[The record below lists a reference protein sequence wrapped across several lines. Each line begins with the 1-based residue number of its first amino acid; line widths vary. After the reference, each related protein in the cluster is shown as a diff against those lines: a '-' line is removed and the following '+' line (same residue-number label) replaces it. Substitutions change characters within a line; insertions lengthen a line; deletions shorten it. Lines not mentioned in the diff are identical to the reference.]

1 MTDNIDKETANDK
14 AAISNKDHTSDSTH
28 KDNVDKG
35 TVGKGNAAKDSAHK
49 SKADGNKIYQENA
62 FPTMPTISSD
72 SPWLSA
78 YERYGIAATID
89 MPDDNT
95 SLLEVFERNFSR
107 YGQKPAYICMGA
119 EISFKQLDLY
129 SRQIASY
136 LQSLGLVKGDKVG
149 VMMPNLLQY
158 PVVALGIIRAGMV
171 LVNVNPLYTSRE
183 LSHQL
188 HDSGTK
194 ALFIVENFAKTYQ
207 EAEDKGQVEH
217 VIVCKIGDM
226 LGTIKG
232 PIVNLVARHVKKMI
246 PAYSLPNSVSFK
258 HALNAVSASHYKR
271 PDLSLSDVAL
281 LQYTGGTTGVAK
293 GAMLSHGNLVA
304 NMLQIS
310 ALMNS
315 AFEDDVDASDV
326 ILTALPLY
334 HVFSFMVSGMYGM
347 YQGYAGLLIPN
358 PRDLDGLI
366 KEMGKY
372 KPAFIPAVNTLFNG
386 LINKESFADLDFS
399 NLKASIGGGMSVL
412 PSVAKKWHKITGLP
426 IVEGYGLSETSP
438 VVAFNP
444 MTIAEF
450 TNKIGIPAS
459 STDMI
464 LIDDEGNQ
472 VALGDRGEICVK
484 GPQVMIGYQNRP
496 EETAETFT
504 DDGYLKTGDIGI
516 MDEKGFVKI
525 VDRKKDMIL
534 VSGFNVYPNEIEE
547 AMSEH
552 PAVAECGA
560 IGVPNEDRGEEP
572 KLFVVKKGEVT
583 EQELLDF
590 GKKQLTGYK
599 RPRHIQFVDE
609 LPKSNV
615 GKILRKELRKMEGL
629 E

>member
-1 MTDNIDKETANDK
+1 MTDNINKETTDNNAG
-14 AAISNKDHTSDSTH
+14 TSD
-28 KDNVDKG
+28 
-35 TVGKGNAAKDSAHK
+35 KGNASEY
-49 SKADGNKIYQENA
+49 IYQDNA
-62 FPTMPTISSD
+62 FPTMPTIASD

-78 YERYGIAATID
+78 YERYSIDATIE
-89 MPDDNT
+89 MPEDST
-95 SLLEVFERNFSR
+95 SLLDVFERNFNR
-107 YGQKPAYICMGA
+107 YGQKTAYICMGA
-119 EISFKQLDLY
+119 SISFKQLDLY

-158 PVVALGIIRAGMV
+158 PIIALGVIRAGMI

-188 HDSGTK
+188 RDSGAK

-207 EAEDKGQVEH
+207 DAEDKGQIEH
-217 VIVCKIGDM
+217 VVVCKIGDM
-226 LGTIKG
+226 LGTVKG
-232 PIVNLVARHVKKMI
+232 VVVNIVARHIKKMI
-246 PAYSLPNSVSFK
+246 PPYRIPNSVSFK
-258 HALNAVSASHYKR
+258 EALGAVSASHYER
-271 PDLSLSDVAL
+271 PELNLSDVAL

-304 NMLQIS
+304 NMLQVS

-315 AFEDDVDASDV
+315 AFEDDIDSRDI

-334 HVFSFMVSGMYGM
+334 HVFSFMVCGICSM
-347 YQGYAGLLIPN
+347 YQGYTGLLIPN

-372 KPAFIPAVNTLFNG
+372 KPSFIPAVNTLFNG
-386 LINKESFADLDFS
+386 LVHKDSFADLDFS

-412 PSVAKKWHKITGLP
+412 PSVAKEWHKITGLP

-450 TNKIGIPAS
+450 TGKIGIPAP
-459 STDMI
+459 STDVV
-464 LIDDEGNQ
+464 LIDEEENV

-496 EETAETFT
+496 KETTESFT
-504 DDGYLKTGDIGI
+504 ASGYLKTGDIGI
-516 MDEKGFVKI
+516 MDEKGFIKI

-552 PAVAECGA
+552 PAVVECGA
-560 IGVPNEDRGEEP
+560 IGVPNDERGEEP
-572 KLFVVKKGEVT
+572 KLFVVKKGDVT
-583 EQELLDF
+583 EKELLEY

>member
-1 MTDNIDKETANDK
+1 MTDNINKETTDNNAG
-14 AAISNKDHTSDSTH
+14 TSD
-28 KDNVDKG
+28 
-35 TVGKGNAAKDSAHK
+35 KGNASEY
-49 SKADGNKIYQENA
+49 IYQDNA
-62 FPTMPTISSD
+62 FPTMPTIASD

-78 YERYGIAATID
+78 YERYSIDATIE
-89 MPDDNT
+89 MPEDST
-95 SLLEVFERNFSR
+95 SLLDVFERNFNR
-107 YGQKPAYICMGA
+107 YGQKTAYICMGA
-119 EISFKQLDLY
+119 SISFKQLDLY

-158 PVVALGIIRAGMV
+158 PIIALGVIRAGMI

-188 HDSGTK
+188 HDSGAK

-207 EAEDKGQVEH
+207 DAEDKGQIEH
-217 VIVCKIGDM
+217 VVVCKIGDM
-226 LGTIKG
+226 LGTVKG
-232 PIVNLVARHVKKMI
+232 VVVNLVARHIKKMI
-246 PAYSLPNSVSFK
+246 PPYRIPNSVSFK
-258 HALNAVSASHYKR
+258 EALGAVSASHYER
-271 PDLSLSDVAL
+271 PELNLSDVAL

-304 NMLQIS
+304 NMLQVS

-315 AFEDDVDASDV
+315 AFEDDIDSRDV

-334 HVFSFMVSGMYGM
+334 HVFSFMVCGICSM
-347 YQGYAGLLIPN
+347 YQGYTGLLIPN

-372 KPAFIPAVNTLFNG
+372 KPSFIPAVNTLFNG
-386 LINKESFADLDFS
+386 LVHKDSFADLDFS

-412 PSVAKKWHKITGLP
+412 PSVAKEWHKITGLP

-450 TNKIGIPAS
+450 TGKIGIPAP
-459 STDMI
+459 STDVV
-464 LIDDEGNQ
+464 LIDEEENV

-496 EETAETFT
+496 KETTESFT
-504 DDGYLKTGDIGI
+504 ASGYLKTGDIGI
-516 MDEKGFVKI
+516 MDEKGFIKI

-552 PAVAECGA
+552 PAVVECGA
-560 IGVPNEDRGEEP
+560 IGVPNDERGEEP
-572 KLFVVKKGEVT
+572 KVFVVKKGDVT
-583 EQELLDF
+583 EKELLEY

>member
-1 MTDNIDKETANDK
+1 MTDNINKETTDNNAG
-14 AAISNKDHTSDSTH
+14 TSD
-28 KDNVDKG
+28 
-35 TVGKGNAAKDSAHK
+35 KGNASEY
-49 SKADGNKIYQENA
+49 IYQDNA
-62 FPTMPTISSD
+62 FPTMPTIASD

-78 YERYGIAATID
+78 YERYSIDATIE
-89 MPDDNT
+89 MPEDST
-95 SLLEVFERNFSR
+95 SLLDVFERNFNR
-107 YGQKPAYICMGA
+107 YGQKTAYICMGA
-119 EISFKQLDLY
+119 SISFKQLDLY

-158 PVVALGIIRAGMV
+158 PIIALGVIRAGMI

-188 HDSGTK
+188 RDSGAK

-207 EAEDKGQVEH
+207 DAEDKGQIEH
-217 VIVCKIGDM
+217 VVVCKIGDM
-226 LGTIKG
+226 LGTVKG
-232 PIVNLVARHVKKMI
+232 VVVNLVARHIKKMI
-246 PAYSLPNSVSFK
+246 PPYRIPNSVSFK
-258 HALNAVSASHYKR
+258 EALGAVSASNYER
-271 PDLSLSDVAL
+271 PELNLSDVAL

-304 NMLQIS
+304 NMLQVS

-315 AFEDDVDASDV
+315 AFEDDIDSRDI

-334 HVFSFMVSGMYGM
+334 HVFSFMVCGICSM
-347 YQGYAGLLIPN
+347 YQGYTGLLIPN

-372 KPAFIPAVNTLFNG
+372 KPSFIPAVNTLFNG
-386 LINKESFADLDFS
+386 LVHKDSFADLDFS

-412 PSVAKKWHKITGLP
+412 PSVAKEWHKITGLP

-450 TNKIGIPAS
+450 TGKIGIPAP
-459 STDMI
+459 STDVV
-464 LIDDEGNQ
+464 LIDEEENV

-496 EETAETFT
+496 KETTESFT
-504 DDGYLKTGDIGI
+504 ASGYLKTGDIGI
-516 MDEKGFVKI
+516 MDEKGFIKI

-552 PAVAECGA
+552 PAVVECGA
-560 IGVPNEDRGEEP
+560 IGVPNDERGEEP
-572 KLFVVKKGEVT
+572 KLFVVKKGDVT
-583 EQELLDF
+583 EKELLEY

>member
-1 MTDNIDKETANDK
+1 MTDNINKETTDNNAG
-14 AAISNKDHTSDSTH
+14 TSD
-28 KDNVDKG
+28 
-35 TVGKGNAAKDSAHK
+35 KGNASEY
-49 SKADGNKIYQENA
+49 IYQDNA
-62 FPTMPTISSD
+62 FPTMPSIASD

-78 YERYGIAATID
+78 YERYSIDATIE
-89 MPDDNT
+89 MPEDST
-95 SLLEVFERNFSR
+95 SLLDVFERNFSR
-107 YGQKPAYICMGA
+107 YGQKTAYICMGA
-119 EISFKQLDLY
+119 SISFKQLDLY

-158 PVVALGIIRAGMV
+158 PIIALGVIRAGMI

-188 HDSGTK
+188 HDSGAK

-207 EAEDKGQVEH
+207 DAEDKGQIEH
-217 VIVCKIGDM
+217 VVVCKIGDM
-226 LGTIKG
+226 LGTVKG
-232 PIVNLVARHVKKMI
+232 VVVNLVARHIKKMI
-246 PAYSLPNSVSFK
+246 PPYRIPNSVSFK
-258 HALNAVSASHYKR
+258 EALGAVSASNYER
-271 PDLSLSDVAL
+271 PELNLSDVAL

-304 NMLQIS
+304 NMLQVS

-315 AFEDDVDASDV
+315 AFEDDIDSRDV

-334 HVFSFMVSGMYGM
+334 HVFSFMVCGICSM
-347 YQGYAGLLIPN
+347 YQGYTGLLIPN

-372 KPAFIPAVNTLFNG
+372 KPSFIPAVNTLFNG
-386 LINKESFADLDFS
+386 LVHKDSFADLDFS

-412 PSVAKKWHKITGLP
+412 PSVAKEWHKITGLP

-450 TNKIGIPAS
+450 TGKIGIPAP
-459 STDMI
+459 STDVV
-464 LIDDEGNQ
+464 LIDEEENV

-496 EETAETFT
+496 EETTESFT
-504 DDGYLKTGDIGI
+504 ASGYLKTGDIGI
-516 MDEKGFVKI
+516 MDEKGFIKI

-552 PAVAECGA
+552 PAVVECGA
-560 IGVPNEDRGEEP
+560 IGVPNDERGEEP
-572 KLFVVKKGEVT
+572 KLFVVKKGDVT
-583 EQELLDF
+583 EKELLEY

>member
-1 MTDNIDKETANDK
+1 MTDNINKET
-14 AAISNKDHTSDSTH
+14 T
-28 KDNVDKG
+28 
-35 TVGKGNAAKDSAHK
+35 
-49 SKADGNKIYQENA
+49 ADQNTTGRIYEGNA
-62 FPTMPTISSD
+62 FPTMPTIDSD
-72 SPWLSA
+72 SPWLSS
-78 YERYGIAATID
+78 YERYGIAPSID

-95 SLLEVFERNFSR
+95 SLIEVFERNFSR
-107 YGQKPAYICMGA
+107 YGKKLAYICMGA
-119 EISFKQLDLY
+119 SITYKQLDLY

-149 VMMPNLLQY
+149 VMMPNILQY

-188 HDSGTK
+188 HDSGAK
-194 ALFIVENFAKTYQ
+194 ALFIVENFAKTYE
-207 EAEDKGQVEH
+207 EAEDKGQVKH

-226 LGTIKG
+226 LGTLKG
-232 PIVNLVARHVKKMI
+232 PVVNLVARHIKKMI
-246 PAYSLPNSVSFK
+246 PAYRLPNSISFK
-258 HALNAVSASHYKR
+258 QALSAVSASKYQR
-271 PDLSLSDVAL
+271 PDLNLSDVAL

-310 ALMNS
+310 ALMDS
-315 AFEDDVDASDV
+315 AFEDDIDATDV
-326 ILTALPLY
+326 LLTALPLY
-334 HVFSFMVSGMYGM
+334 HVFSFMVCGMYSM
-347 YQGYAGLLIPN
+347 YQGCAGLLIPN

-372 KPAFIPAVNTLFNG
+372 KPAYIPAVNTLFNG
-386 LINKESFADLDFS
+386 LVHKEGFADLDFS

-412 PSVAKKWHKITGLP
+412 PSVAKEWHKITGLP

-450 TNKIGIPAS
+450 TGKIGIPAS
-459 STDMI
+459 STDVI
-464 LIDDEGNQ
+464 LIDEEDNE

-496 EETAETFT
+496 KETAEAFT
-504 DDGYLKTGDIGI
+504 ASGHLKTGDIGI
-516 MDEKGFVKI
+516 MDEKGFIKI

-552 PAVAECGA
+552 PAVVECGA
-560 IGVPNEDRGEEP
+560 IGIPNDQRGEEP
-572 KLFVVKKGEVT
+572 KLFVVKKGDVT

>member
-1 MTDNIDKETANDK
+1 MTDNINKKTTDNSAATDDK
-14 AAISNKDHTSDSTH
+14 ANTTNDA
-28 KDNVDKG
+28 
-35 TVGKGNAAKDSAHK
+35 
-49 SKADGNKIYQENA
+49 YQSNA
-62 FPTMPTISSD
+62 FPTMPTIDSD

-78 YERYGIAATID
+78 YERYSIDATIE
-89 MPDDNT
+89 MPEDNT
-95 SLLEVFERNFSR
+95 SLLDVFERNFSR
-107 YGQKPAYICMGA
+107 YGQKPAYICMGSS
-119 EISFKQLDLY
+119 ITFKQLDLY

-136 LQSLGLVKGDKVG
+136 LQSIGLVAGDKVG
-149 VMMPNLLQY
+149 VMMPNVLQY

-188 HDSGTK
+188 HDSGAK

-217 VIVCKIGDM
+217 VVVCTIGDM

-232 PIVNLVARHVKKMI
+232 AVVNLVARHVKKMI
-246 PAYSLPNSVSFK
+246 PAYSIPNSVSFK
-258 HALNAVSASHYKR
+258 HALNAESASKYQR
-271 PDLSLSDVAL
+271 PELNLSDMAL

-304 NMLQIS
+304 NMLQVS

-315 AFEDDVDASDV
+315 AFDDDIDGRDV

-334 HVFSFMVSGMYGM
+334 HVFSFMVCGMCSM
-347 YQGYAGLLIPN
+347 YQGYASLLIPN

-366 KEMGKY
+366 KEMAKY

-386 LINKESFADLDFS
+386 LVHKDNFADLDFS

-412 PSVAKKWHKITGLP
+412 PSVAKEWHKITGLP

-450 TNKIGIPAS
+450 TGKIGIPAP
-459 STDMI
+459 STDI
-464 LIDDEGNQ
+464 VLIDDDENI
-472 VALGDRGEICVK
+472 VAMGDRGEICVK

-496 EETAETFT
+496 KETAESFT
-504 DDGYLKTGDIGI
+504 ASGYLKTGDIGI
-516 MDEKGFVKI
+516 MDEKGFIKI

-552 PAVAECGA
+552 PAVVECGA
-560 IGVPNEDRGEEP
+560 IGVPNDDRGEEP
-572 KLFVVKKGEVT
+572 KLFVVKKGNVT
-583 EQELLDF
+583 EKELLEY

>member
-1 MTDNIDKETANDK
+1 MTDNINKETTDNNAG
-14 AAISNKDHTSDSTH
+14 TSD
-28 KDNVDKG
+28 
-35 TVGKGNAAKDSAHK
+35 KGNASEY
-49 SKADGNKIYQENA
+49 IYQDNA
-62 FPTMPTISSD
+62 FPTMPTIASD

-78 YERYGIAATID
+78 YERYSIDATIE
-89 MPDDNT
+89 MPEDST
-95 SLLEVFERNFSR
+95 SLLDVFERNFSR
-107 YGQKPAYICMGA
+107 YGQKTAYICMGA
-119 EISFKQLDLY
+119 SISFKQLDLY

-158 PVVALGIIRAGMV
+158 PIIALGVIRAGMI

-188 HDSGTK
+188 HDSGAK

-207 EAEDKGQVEH
+207 DAEDKGQIEH
-217 VIVCKIGDM
+217 VVVCKIGDM
-226 LGTIKG
+226 LGTVKG
-232 PIVNLVARHVKKMI
+232 VVVNLVARHIKKMI
-246 PAYSLPNSVSFK
+246 PPYRIPNSVSFK
-258 HALNAVSASHYKR
+258 EALGAVSASNYER
-271 PDLSLSDVAL
+271 PELNLSDVAL

-304 NMLQIS
+304 NMLQVS

-315 AFEDDVDASDV
+315 AFEDDIDSRDV

-334 HVFSFMVSGMYGM
+334 HVFSFMVCGICSM
-347 YQGYAGLLIPN
+347 YQGYTGLLIPN

-372 KPAFIPAVNTLFNG
+372 KPSFIPAVNTLFNG
-386 LINKESFADLDFS
+386 LVHKDSFADLDFS

-412 PSVAKKWHKITGLP
+412 PSVAKEWHKITGLP

-450 TNKIGIPAS
+450 TGKIGIPAP
-459 STDMI
+459 STDVV
-464 LIDDEGNQ
+464 LIDEEENV

-496 EETAETFT
+496 EETTESFT
-504 DDGYLKTGDIGI
+504 ASGYLKTGDIGI
-516 MDEKGFVKI
+516 MDEKGFIKI

-552 PAVAECGA
+552 PAVVECGA
-560 IGVPNEDRGEEP
+560 IGIPNDERGEEP
-572 KLFVVKKGEVT
+572 KLFVVKKGDVT
-583 EQELLDF
+583 EKELLEY

>member
-1 MTDNIDKETANDK
+1 MTDST
-14 AAISNKDHTSDSTH
+14 NKKTT
-28 KDNVDKG
+28 NN
-35 TVGKGNAAKDSAHK
+35 NAATNNNDS
-49 SKADGNKIYQENA
+49 A
-62 FPTMPTISSD
+62 FPTMPMIPSD
-72 SPWLSA
+72 SPWLGT

-119 EISFKQLDLY
+119 SITFKQLDLF

-149 VMMPNLLQY
+149 VMMPNVLQY
-158 PVVALGIIRAGMV
+158 PIVALGIIRAGMV
-171 LVNVNPLYTSRE
+171 LVNINPLYTSRE

-194 ALFIVENFAKTYQ
+194 ALFIIENFAKTYQ
-207 EAEDKGQVEH
+207 HAEDKGQVEH
-217 VIVCKIGDM
+217 VIVCTVGDM
-226 LGTIKG
+226 LGTVKG
-232 PIVNLVARHVKKMI
+232 AVVNLVARHIKKMI
-246 PAYSLPNSVSFK
+246 PAYSVPNSVSFK
-258 HALNAVSASHYKR
+258 HALNAVSASNYKR
-271 PDLSLSDVAL
+271 PDLNLSDVAL

-304 NMLQIS
+304 NMLQVGV
-310 ALMNS
+310 LMDS

-334 HVFSFMVSGMYGM
+334 HVFSFTVCGMCSM
-347 YQGYAGLLIPN
+347 YQGYTGLLIPN

-372 KPAFIPAVNTLFNG
+372 KPSFIPAVNTLFNG
-386 LINKESFADLDFS
+386 LVHKESFADLDFS

-412 PSVAKKWHKITGLP
+412 PSVAKEWHKITGLP

-450 TNKIGIPAS
+450 TGKIGIPAS
-459 STDMI
+459 STDVI
-464 LIDDEGNQ
+464 LIDDDEKE

-496 EETAETFT
+496 DETAETFT
-504 DDGYLKTGDIGI
+504 ANGFLKTGDIGI
-516 MDEKGFVKI
+516 MDEKGFIKI

-552 PAVAECGA
+552 PAVVECGA
-560 IGVPNEDRGEEP
+560 IGIPNENSGEEP
-572 KLFVVKKGEVT
+572 KLFVVKKGDVT

-599 RPRHIQFVDE
+599 RPRSIQFVDE

-615 GKILRKELRKMEGL
+615 GKILRKELRKIEGL

>member
-1 MTDNIDKETANDK
+1 MTDNINKETTGNNAETN
-14 AAISNKDHTSDSTH
+14 
-28 KDNVDKG
+28 G
-35 TVGKGNAAKDSAHK
+35 TGSA
-49 SKADGNKIYQENA
+49 SEYIYQDNA
-62 FPTMPTISSD
+62 FPTMPTIASD

-78 YERYGIAATID
+78 YERYSIDATID
-89 MPDDNT
+89 MPEDNT
-95 SLLEVFERNFSR
+95 SLLDVFERNFNR
-107 YGQKPAYICMGA
+107 YGQKTAYICMGA
-119 EISFKQLDLY
+119 SISFKQLDLY

-149 VMMPNLLQY
+149 VMMPNILQY
-158 PVVALGIIRAGMV
+158 PVVALGVIRAGMI

-207 EAEDKGQVEH
+207 DAEDKGQVEH
-217 VIVCKIGDM
+217 VVVCKVGDM
-226 LGTIKG
+226 LGTVKG
-232 PIVNLVARHVKKMI
+232 TVVNLVARHIKKMI
-246 PAYSLPNSVSFK
+246 PPYSIPDSVSFK
-258 HALNAVSASHYKR
+258 HALGAVSASKYER
-271 PDLSLSDVAL
+271 PELNLDDVAL

-304 NMLQIS
+304 NMLQVS

-315 AFEDDVDASDV
+315 AFDDDVDGRDV

-334 HVFSFMVSGMYGM
+334 HVFSFMVCGICSM
-347 YQGYAGLLIPN
+347 YQGYTGLLIPN

-372 KPAFIPAVNTLFNG
+372 KPSFIPAVNTLFNG
-386 LINKESFADLDFS
+386 LVHKESFADLDFS

-412 PSVAKKWHKITGLP
+412 PSVAKEWHKITGLP

-450 TNKIGIPAS
+450 TGKIGIPAP
-459 STDMI
+459 STDVV
-464 LIDDEGNQ
+464 LIDEEENV
-472 VALGDRGEICVK
+472 VAMGDRGEICVK

-496 EETAETFT
+496 QETAESFT
-504 DDGYLKTGDIGI
+504 ASGYLKTGDIGI
-516 MDEKGFVKI
+516 MDEKGFIKI

-552 PAVAECGA
+552 PAVVECGA
-560 IGVPNEDRGEEP
+560 IGVPNDERGEEP
-572 KLFVVKKGEVT
+572 KLFVVKKGDVT
-583 EQELLDF
+583 EKELLDY

>member
-1 MTDNIDKETANDK
+1 MTDNINKKTTDNSAATDDK
-14 AAISNKDHTSDSTH
+14 ANTTND
-28 KDNVDKG
+28 V
-35 TVGKGNAAKDSAHK
+35 
-49 SKADGNKIYQENA
+49 YQSNA
-62 FPTMPTISSD
+62 FPTMPTIDSD

-78 YERYGIAATID
+78 YERYSIDATIE
-89 MPDDNT
+89 MPEDNT
-95 SLLEVFERNFSR
+95 SLLDVFERNFSR
-107 YGQKPAYICMGA
+107 YGQKPAYICMGSS
-119 EISFKQLDLY
+119 ITFKQLDLY

-136 LQSLGLVKGDKVG
+136 LQSIGLVEGDKVG
-149 VMMPNLLQY
+149 VMMPNVLQY

-188 HDSGTK
+188 HDSGAK

-207 EAEDKGQVEH
+207 DAEDKGQVEH
-217 VIVCKIGDM
+217 VVVCTIGDM

-232 PIVNLVARHVKKMI
+232 AVVNLVARHVKKMI
-246 PAYSLPNSVSFK
+246 PAYSIPNSVSFK
-258 HALNAVSASHYKR
+258 HALNAESASKYQR
-271 PDLSLSDVAL
+271 PELNLSDVAL

-304 NMLQIS
+304 NMLQVS

-315 AFEDDVDASDV
+315 AFDDDIDGRDV

-334 HVFSFMVSGMYGM
+334 HVFSFMVCGMCSM
-347 YQGYAGLLIPN
+347 YQGYASLLIPN

-366 KEMGKY
+366 KEMAKY

-386 LINKESFADLDFS
+386 LVHKDNFADLDFS

-412 PSVAKKWHKITGLP
+412 PSVAKEWHKITGLP

-450 TNKIGIPAS
+450 TGKIGIPAP
-459 STDMI
+459 STDI
-464 LIDDEGNQ
+464 VLIDDDENI
-472 VALGDRGEICVK
+472 VAMGDRGEICVK

-496 EETAETFT
+496 KETAESFT
-504 DDGYLKTGDIGI
+504 GSGYLKTGDIGI
-516 MDEKGFVKI
+516 MDEKGFIKI

-552 PAVAECGA
+552 PAVVECGA
-560 IGVPNEDRGEEP
+560 IGVPNDDRGEEP
-572 KLFVVKKGEVT
+572 KLFVVKKGDVT
-583 EQELLDF
+583 EKELLEY

>member
-1 MTDNIDKETANDK
+1 
-14 AAISNKDHTSDSTH
+14 
-28 KDNVDKG
+28 
-35 TVGKGNAAKDSAHK
+35 
-49 SKADGNKIYQENA
+49 
-62 FPTMPTISSD
+62 MPTIASD

-78 YERYGIAATID
+78 YERYSIDATIE
-89 MPDDNT
+89 MPEDST
-95 SLLEVFERNFSR
+95 SLLDVFERNFNR
-107 YGQKPAYICMGA
+107 YGQKTAYICMGA
-119 EISFKQLDLY
+119 SISFKQLDLY

-158 PVVALGIIRAGMV
+158 PIIALGVIRAGMI

-188 HDSGTK
+188 HDSGAK

-207 EAEDKGQVEH
+207 DAEDKGQIEH
-217 VIVCKIGDM
+217 VVVCKIGDM
-226 LGTIKG
+226 LGTVKG
-232 PIVNLVARHVKKMI
+232 VVVNLVARHIKKMI
-246 PAYSLPNSVSFK
+246 PPYRIPNSVSFK
-258 HALNAVSASHYKR
+258 EALGAVSASNYER
-271 PDLSLSDVAL
+271 PELNLSDVAL

-304 NMLQIS
+304 NMLQVS

-315 AFEDDVDASDV
+315 AFEDDIDSRDV

-334 HVFSFMVSGMYGM
+334 HVFSFMVCGICSM
-347 YQGYAGLLIPN
+347 YQGYTGLLIPN

-372 KPAFIPAVNTLFNG
+372 KPSFIPAVNTLFNG
-386 LINKESFADLDFS
+386 LVHKDSFADLDFS

-412 PSVAKKWHKITGLP
+412 PSVAKEWHKITGLP

-450 TNKIGIPAS
+450 TGKIGIPAP
-459 STDMI
+459 STDVV
-464 LIDDEGNQ
+464 LIDEEENV
-472 VALGDRGEICVK
+472 VALSDRGEICVK

-496 EETAETFT
+496 KETTESFT
-504 DDGYLKTGDIGI
+504 ASGYLKTGDIGI
-516 MDEKGFVKI
+516 MDEKGFIKI

-552 PAVAECGA
+552 PAVVECGA
-560 IGVPNEDRGEEP
+560 IGVPNDERGEEP
-572 KLFVVKKGEVT
+572 KLFVVKKGDVT
-583 EQELLDF
+583 EKELLEY

>member
-1 MTDNIDKETANDK
+1 
-14 AAISNKDHTSDSTH
+14 
-28 KDNVDKG
+28 
-35 TVGKGNAAKDSAHK
+35 
-49 SKADGNKIYQENA
+49 
-62 FPTMPTISSD
+62 
-72 SPWLSA
+72 
-78 YERYGIAATID
+78 
-89 MPDDNT
+89 
-95 SLLEVFERNFSR
+95 
-107 YGQKPAYICMGA
+107 
-119 EISFKQLDLY
+119 
-129 SRQIASY
+129 
-136 LQSLGLVKGDKVG
+136 
-149 VMMPNLLQY
+149 MPNILQY
-158 PVVALGIIRAGMV
+158 PIVMLGIIRAGMI

-188 HDSGTK
+188 NDSGAK

-207 EAEDKGQVEH
+207 EAEDKGQVQH
-217 VIVCKIGDM
+217 VIVCKLGDM
-226 LGTIKG
+226 LGLVKG
-232 PIVNLVARHVKKMI
+232 TVVNLVARHVKKMI
-246 PAYSLPNSVSFK
+246 PAYRLPGSTSFK
-258 HALNAVSASHYKR
+258 HALNAVSASKYKR
-271 PDLSLSDVAL
+271 PDLNLSDVAL

-310 ALMNS
+310 VLMNS
-315 AFEDDVDASDV
+315 AFDDDVDADDV

-334 HVFSFMVSGMYGM
+334 HVFSFMVCGMYGM

-366 KEMGKY
+366 KEMAKY

-386 LINKESFADLDFS
+386 LVHKEGFADLDFS

-412 PSVAKKWHKITGLP
+412 PSVAKEWHKITGLP

-444 MTIAEF
+444 MTISEF
-450 TNKIGIPAS
+450 TGKIGIPAS
-459 STDMI
+459 STDII
-464 LIDDEGNQ
+464 LIDDDENE

-496 EETAETFT
+496 QETAETFT
-504 DDGYLKTGDIGI
+504 AKGFLKTGDIGI
-516 MDEKGFVKI
+516 MDEKGFIKI

-552 PAVAECGA
+552 PNVVECGA
-560 IGVPNEDRGEEP
+560 IGIPNDERGEDP

-583 EQELLDF
+583 EQELIDF

>member
-1 MTDNIDKETANDK
+1 MTDNINKETANDK
-14 AAISNKDHTSDSTH
+14 AATN
-28 KDNVDKG
+28 N
-35 TVGKGNAAKDSAHK
+35 KDSAHK
-49 SKADGNKIYQENA
+49 SSADKNRIHKDTVYQDNIYQENA
-62 FPTMPTISSD
+62 FPTMPTIPSD
-72 SPWLSA
+72 RPWLSA
-78 YERYGIAATID
+78 YERYGIDATID

-107 YGQKPAYICMGA
+107 YGKKTAYICMGA
-119 EISFKQLDLY
+119 EISYKQLDLY

-188 HDSGTK
+188 HDSSAK

-226 LGTIKG
+226 LGSVKG
-232 PIVNLVARHVKKMI
+232 AVVNLVARHIKKMI
-246 PAYSLPNSVSFK
+246 PAYHLPDSVSFK
-258 HALNAVSASHYKR
+258 HALHAVSASHYKR

-315 AFEDDVDASDV
+315 AFEDDVEAGDV

-334 HVFSFMVSGMYGM
+334 HVFSFMVCGMYGM

-372 KPAFIPAVNTLFNG
+372 KPSFIPAVNTLFNG
-386 LINKESFADLDFS
+386 LVNKDSFAELDFS

-412 PSVAKKWHKITGLP
+412 PSVAKKWHNVTGLP

-459 STDMI
+459 STDVI
-464 LIDDEGNQ
+464 LIDDDENE
-472 VALGDRGEICVK
+472 VVMGDRGEICVK

-496 EETAETFT
+496 KETAETFT
-504 DDGYLKTGDIGI
+504 ANGYLKTGDIGI
-516 MDEKGFVKI
+516 MDEKGFIKI

-560 IGVPNEDRGEEP
+560 IGVPNEERGEEP

>member
-1 MTDNIDKETANDK
+1 MTDNINKETTDNNAG
-14 AAISNKDHTSDSTH
+14 TSD
-28 KDNVDKG
+28 
-35 TVGKGNAAKDSAHK
+35 KGNASEY
-49 SKADGNKIYQENA
+49 IYQDNA
-62 FPTMPTISSD
+62 FPTMPTIASD

-78 YERYGIAATID
+78 YERYSIDATIE
-89 MPDDNT
+89 MPEDST
-95 SLLEVFERNFSR
+95 SLLDVFERNFNR
-107 YGQKPAYICMGA
+107 YGQKTAYICMGA
-119 EISFKQLDLY
+119 SISFKQLDLY

-158 PVVALGIIRAGMV
+158 PIIALGVIRAGMI

-188 HDSGTK
+188 HDSGAK

-207 EAEDKGQVEH
+207 DAEDKGQIEH
-217 VIVCKIGDM
+217 VVVCKIGDM
-226 LGTIKG
+226 LGTVKG
-232 PIVNLVARHVKKMI
+232 VVVNLVARHIKKMI
-246 PAYSLPNSVSFK
+246 PPYRIPNSVSFK
-258 HALNAVSASHYKR
+258 EALSAVSASHYER
-271 PDLSLSDVAL
+271 PELNLSDVAL

-304 NMLQIS
+304 NMLQVN

-315 AFEDDVDASDV
+315 AFEDDIDSRDV

-334 HVFSFMVSGMYGM
+334 HVFSFMVCGICSM
-347 YQGYAGLLIPN
+347 YQGYTGLLIPN

-372 KPAFIPAVNTLFNG
+372 KPSFIPAVNTLFNG
-386 LINKESFADLDFS
+386 LVHKDSFADLDFS

-412 PSVAKKWHKITGLP
+412 PSVAKEWHKITGLP

-438 VVAFNP
+438 IVAFNP

-450 TNKIGIPAS
+450 TGKIGIPAP
-459 STDMI
+459 STDVV
-464 LIDDEGNQ
+464 LIDEEENV

-496 EETAETFT
+496 KETTESFT
-504 DDGYLKTGDIGI
+504 ASGYLKTGDIGI
-516 MDEKGFVKI
+516 MDEKGFIKI

-552 PAVAECGA
+552 PAVVECGA
-560 IGVPNEDRGEEP
+560 IGVPNDERGEEP
-572 KLFVVKKGEVT
+572 KLFVVKKGDVT
-583 EQELLDF
+583 EKELLEY

>member
-1 MTDNIDKETANDK
+1 MTDNINKETTDNNAG
-14 AAISNKDHTSDSTH
+14 TSD
-28 KDNVDKG
+28 
-35 TVGKGNAAKDSAHK
+35 KGNASEY
-49 SKADGNKIYQENA
+49 IYQDNA
-62 FPTMPTISSD
+62 FPTMPTIASD

-78 YERYGIAATID
+78 YERYSIDATIE
-89 MPDDNT
+89 MPEDST
-95 SLLEVFERNFSR
+95 SLLDVFERNFNR
-107 YGQKPAYICMGA
+107 YGQKTAYICMGA
-119 EISFKQLDLY
+119 SISFKQLDLY

-136 LQSLGLVKGDKVG
+136 LQSLGLVKGDKIG

-158 PVVALGIIRAGMV
+158 PIIALGVIRAGMI

-188 HDSGTK
+188 HDSGAK

-207 EAEDKGQVEH
+207 DAEDKGQIEH
-217 VIVCKIGDM
+217 VVVCKIGDM
-226 LGTIKG
+226 LGTVKG
-232 PIVNLVARHVKKMI
+232 VVVNLVARHIKKMI
-246 PAYSLPNSVSFK
+246 PPYRIPNSVSFK
-258 HALNAVSASHYKR
+258 EALGAVSASHYER
-271 PDLSLSDVAL
+271 PELNLSDVAL

-304 NMLQIS
+304 NMLQVS

-315 AFEDDVDASDV
+315 AFEDDIDSRDI

-334 HVFSFMVSGMYGM
+334 HVFSFMVCGICSM
-347 YQGYAGLLIPN
+347 YQGYTGLLIPN

-372 KPAFIPAVNTLFNG
+372 KPSFIPAVNTLFNG
-386 LINKESFADLDFS
+386 LVHKDSFADLDFS

-412 PSVAKKWHKITGLP
+412 PSVAKEWHKITGLP

-444 MTIAEF
+444 MTISEF
-450 TNKIGIPAS
+450 TGKIGIPAP
-459 STDMI
+459 STDVV
-464 LIDDEGNQ
+464 LIDEEENV

-496 EETAETFT
+496 KETTESFT
-504 DDGYLKTGDIGI
+504 ASGYLKTGDIGI
-516 MDEKGFVKI
+516 MDEKGFIKI

-552 PAVAECGA
+552 PAVVECGA
-560 IGVPNEDRGEEP
+560 IGVPNDERGEEP
-572 KLFVVKKGEVT
+572 KLFVVKKGDVT
-583 EQELLDF
+583 EKELLDY

>member
-1 MTDNIDKETANDK
+1 MTDSTNKEAKN
-14 AAISNKDHTSDSTH
+14 H
-28 KDNVDKG
+28 
-35 TVGKGNAAKDSAHK
+35 NAA
-49 SKADGNKIYQENA
+49 ADNQSMVGNT
-62 FPTMPTISSD
+62 FPTMPTIDSD
-72 SPWLSA
+72 SPWLGA
-78 YERYGIAATID
+78 YERYGINATID
-89 MPDDNT
+89 MPEDNT

-107 YGQKPAYICMGA
+107 YGQKPAYICMGSS
-119 EISFKQLDLY
+119 ITFKQLDLY

-136 LQSLGLVKGDKVG
+136 LQSLGLVKGDKVA
-149 VMMPNLLQY
+149 VMMPNILQY
-158 PVVALGIIRAGMV
+158 PIVMLGIIRAGMI

-188 HDSGTK
+188 NDSGAK

-207 EAEDKGQVEH
+207 EAEDKGQVQH
-217 VIVCKIGDM
+217 VIVCKLGDM
-226 LGTIKG
+226 LGLVKG
-232 PIVNLVARHVKKMI
+232 TVVNLVARHVKKMI
-246 PAYSLPNSVSFK
+246 PAYRLPGSTSFK
-258 HALNAVSASHYKR
+258 HALNAVSASKYKR
-271 PDLSLSDVAL
+271 PDLNLSDVAL

-310 ALMNS
+310 VLMNS
-315 AFEDDVDASDV
+315 AFDDDVDADDV

-334 HVFSFMVSGMYGM
+334 HVFSFMVCGMYGM

-366 KEMGKY
+366 KEMAKY

-386 LINKESFADLDFS
+386 LVHKEGFADLDFS

-412 PSVAKKWHKITGLP
+412 PSVAKEWHKITGLP

-444 MTIAEF
+444 MTISEF
-450 TNKIGIPAS
+450 TGKIGIPAS
-459 STDMI
+459 STDII
-464 LIDDEGNQ
+464 LIDDDENE

-496 EETAETFT
+496 QETAETFT
-504 DDGYLKTGDIGI
+504 AKGFLKTGDIGI
-516 MDEKGFVKI
+516 MDEKGFIKI

-552 PAVAECGA
+552 PNVVECGA
-560 IGVPNEDRGEEP
+560 IGIPNDERGEDP

-583 EQELLDF
+583 EQELIDF

>member
-1 MTDNIDKETANDK
+1 MTDTANNQS
-14 AAISNKDHTSDSTH
+14 SNKKNSPNQETPVHSSQKDGKVKGH
-28 KDNVDKG
+28 KAQSLAE
-35 TVGKGNAAKDSAHK
+35 T
-49 SKADGNKIYQENA
+49 NA
-62 FPTMPTISSD
+62 FPTMPDIPSD
-72 SPWLSA
+72 RPWLAA
-78 YERYGIAATID
+78 YERYGISATID

-95 SLLEVFERNFSR
+95 SLLEVFERNFRR

-119 EISFKQLDLY
+119 SISFKQLDLY

-136 LQSLGLVKGDKVG
+136 LQSLGLAKGDKVG
-149 VMMPNLLQY
+149 VMMPNILQY
-158 PVVALGIIRAGMV
+158 PIVALGIIRAGMI

-188 HDSGTK
+188 DDSGVK

-207 EAEDKGQVEH
+207 EASNKGNVKH
-217 VIVCKIGDM
+217 VIVCKLGDM
-226 LGTIKG
+226 LGLVKG
-232 PIVNLVARHVKKMI
+232 LVVNLVARHVKKMI
-246 PAYSLPNSVSFK
+246 PSYSLPNSTSFK
-258 HALNAVSASHYKR
+258 EALNAVSASKYKR
-271 PDLSLSDVAL
+271 PDLNLSDVAL

-310 ALMNS
+310 ALMDS
-315 AFEDDVDASDV
+315 AFDDDANANDV

-334 HVFSFMVSGMYGM
+334 HVFSFMVCGMYGM

-366 KEMGKY
+366 KEMAKY
-372 KPAFIPAVNTLFNG
+372 KPSFMPAVNTLFNG
-386 LINKESFADLDFS
+386 LVNKESFAALDFS
-399 NLKASIGGGMSVL
+399 NLKAAIGGGTSVL
-412 PSVAKKWHKITGLP
+412 PSVAKEWHKITGLP

-450 TNKIGIPAS
+450 TGKIGIPAS
-459 STDMI
+459 STDII
-464 LIDDEGNQ
+464 LIDDDENE
-472 VALGDRGEICVK
+472 VAIGERGEICVK

-496 EETAETFT
+496 DETAETFT
-504 DDGYLKTGDIGI
+504 ANGYLKTGDIGI
-516 MDEKGFVKI
+516 MDDKGFTKI

-547 AMSEH
+547 IMSEH
-552 PAVAECGA
+552 PAVKECGA
-560 IGVPNEDRGEEP
+560 IGIPSAERGEDP
-572 KLFVVKKGEVT
+572 KIFVVKKGEVT
-583 EQELLDF
+583 EKELLDF
-590 GKKQLTGYK
+590 GKKNLTGYK
-599 RPRHIQFVDE
+599 RPRHVQFVDE

-629 E
+629 D

>member
-1 MTDNIDKETANDK
+1 MTDNINKETTDNNAG
-14 AAISNKDHTSDSTH
+14 TSD
-28 KDNVDKG
+28 
-35 TVGKGNAAKDSAHK
+35 KGNASEY
-49 SKADGNKIYQENA
+49 IYQDNA
-62 FPTMPTISSD
+62 FPTMPTIASD

-78 YERYGIAATID
+78 YERYSIDATIE
-89 MPDDNT
+89 MPEDST
-95 SLLEVFERNFSR
+95 SLLDVFERNFNR
-107 YGQKPAYICMGA
+107 YGQKTAYICMGA
-119 EISFKQLDLY
+119 SISFKQLDLY

-158 PVVALGIIRAGMV
+158 PIIALGVIRAGMI

-188 HDSGTK
+188 HDSGAK

-207 EAEDKGQVEH
+207 DAEDKGQIEH
-217 VIVCKIGDM
+217 VVVCKIGDM
-226 LGTIKG
+226 LGTVKG
-232 PIVNLVARHVKKMI
+232 VVVNLVARHIKKMI
-246 PAYSLPNSVSFK
+246 PPYRIPNSVSFK
-258 HALNAVSASHYKR
+258 DALGAVSASNYAR
-271 PDLSLSDVAL
+271 PELNLSDVAL

-304 NMLQIS
+304 NMLQVS

-315 AFEDDVDASDV
+315 AFEDDIDSRDV

-334 HVFSFMVSGMYGM
+334 HVFSFMVCGICSM
-347 YQGYAGLLIPN
+347 YQGYTGLLIPN

-372 KPAFIPAVNTLFNG
+372 KPSFIPAVNTLFNG
-386 LINKESFADLDFS
+386 LVHKDSFADLDFS

-412 PSVAKKWHKITGLP
+412 PSVAKEWHKITGLP

-450 TNKIGIPAS
+450 TGKIGIPAP
-459 STDMI
+459 STDVV
-464 LIDDEGNQ
+464 LIDEEENV

-496 EETAETFT
+496 KETTESFT
-504 DDGYLKTGDIGI
+504 ASGYLKTGDIGI
-516 MDEKGFVKI
+516 MDEKGFIKI

-552 PAVAECGA
+552 PAVVECGA
-560 IGVPNEDRGEEP
+560 IGVPNDERGEEP
-572 KLFVVKKGEVT
+572 KLFVVKKGDVT
-583 EQELLDF
+583 EKELLEY

>member
-1 MTDNIDKETANDK
+1 MTDNINKKTTDNSAATDDK
-14 AAISNKDHTSDSTH
+14 ANTTNDA
-28 KDNVDKG
+28 
-35 TVGKGNAAKDSAHK
+35 
-49 SKADGNKIYQENA
+49 YQSNA
-62 FPTMPTISSD
+62 FPTMPTIDSD

-78 YERYGIAATID
+78 YERYSIDATIE
-89 MPDDNT
+89 MPEDNT
-95 SLLEVFERNFSR
+95 SLLDVFERNFSR
-107 YGQKPAYICMGA
+107 YGQKPAYICMGSS
-119 EISFKQLDLY
+119 ITFKQLDLY

-136 LQSLGLVKGDKVG
+136 LQSIGLVAGDKVG
-149 VMMPNLLQY
+149 VMMPNVLQY

-188 HDSGTK
+188 HDSGAK

-217 VIVCKIGDM
+217 VVVCTIGDM

-232 PIVNLVARHVKKMI
+232 AVVNLVARHVKKMI
-246 PAYSLPNSVSFK
+246 PAYSIPNSVSFK
-258 HALNAVSASHYKR
+258 HALNAESASKYQR
-271 PDLSLSDVAL
+271 PELNLSDMAL

-304 NMLQIS
+304 NMLQVS

-315 AFEDDVDASDV
+315 AFDDDIDGRDV

-334 HVFSFMVSGMYGM
+334 HVFSFMVCGMCSM
-347 YQGYAGLLIPN
+347 YQGYASLLIPN

-366 KEMGKY
+366 KEMAKY

-386 LINKESFADLDFS
+386 LVHKDNFADLDFS

-412 PSVAKKWHKITGLP
+412 PSVAKEWHKITGLP

-450 TNKIGIPAS
+450 TGKIGIPAP
-459 STDMI
+459 STDI
-464 LIDDEGNQ
+464 VLIDDDENI
-472 VALGDRGEICVK
+472 VAMGDRGEICVK

-496 EETAETFT
+496 KETAESFT
-504 DDGYLKTGDIGI
+504 ASGYLKTGDIGI
-516 MDEKGFVKI
+516 MDEKGFIKI

-552 PAVAECGA
+552 PAVVECGA
-560 IGVPNEDRGEEP
+560 IGVPNDDRGEEP
-572 KLFVVKKGEVT
+572 KLFVVKKGDVT
-583 EQELLDF
+583 EKELLEY

>member
-1 MTDNIDKETANDK
+1 MTDNINKETTDNNAG
-14 AAISNKDHTSDSTH
+14 TSD
-28 KDNVDKG
+28 
-35 TVGKGNAAKDSAHK
+35 KGNASEY
-49 SKADGNKIYQENA
+49 IYQDNA
-62 FPTMPTISSD
+62 FPTMPTIASD

-78 YERYGIAATID
+78 YERYSIDATIE
-89 MPDDNT
+89 MPEDST
-95 SLLEVFERNFSR
+95 SLLDVFERNFNR
-107 YGQKPAYICMGA
+107 YGQKTAYICMGA
-119 EISFKQLDLY
+119 SISFKQLDLY

-158 PVVALGIIRAGMV
+158 PIIALGVIRAGMI

-188 HDSGTK
+188 HDSGAK

-207 EAEDKGQVEH
+207 DAEDKGQIEH
-217 VIVCKIGDM
+217 VVVCKIGDM
-226 LGTIKG
+226 LGTVKG
-232 PIVNLVARHVKKMI
+232 VVVNLVARHIKKMI
-246 PAYSLPNSVSFK
+246 PPYRIPNSVSFK
-258 HALNAVSASHYKR
+258 EALGAVSASHYER
-271 PDLSLSDVAL
+271 PELNLSDVAL

-304 NMLQIS
+304 NMLQVS

-315 AFEDDVDASDV
+315 AFEDDIDSRDI

-334 HVFSFMVSGMYGM
+334 HVFSFMVCGICSM
-347 YQGYAGLLIPN
+347 YQGYTGLLIPN

-372 KPAFIPAVNTLFNG
+372 KPSFIPAVNTLFNG
-386 LINKESFADLDFS
+386 LVHKDSFADLDFS

-412 PSVAKKWHKITGLP
+412 PSVAKEWHKITGLP

-450 TNKIGIPAS
+450 TGKIGIPAP
-459 STDMI
+459 STDVV
-464 LIDDEGNQ
+464 LIDEEENV

-496 EETAETFT
+496 KETTESFT
-504 DDGYLKTGDIGI
+504 ASGYLKTGDIGI
-516 MDEKGFVKI
+516 MDEKGFIKI

-552 PAVAECGA
+552 PAVVECGA
-560 IGVPNEDRGEEP
+560 IGVPNDERGEEP
-572 KLFVVKKGEVT
+572 KLFVVKKGDVT
-583 EQELLDF
+583 EKELLEY

>member
-1 MTDNIDKETANDK
+1 MTDNIKKESTDQK
-14 AAISNKDHTSDSTH
+14 AATNTQALAET
-28 KDNVDKG
+28 NV
-35 TVGKGNAAKDSAHK
+35 
-49 SKADGNKIYQENA
+49 
-62 FPTMPTISSD
+62 FPTMPTIASD

-78 YERYGIAATID
+78 YERYGIDATID
-89 MPDDNT
+89 MPDDST

-107 YGQKPAYICMGA
+107 YGQKPAYICMGSS
-119 EISFKQLDLY
+119 ISFKQLDLY

-136 LQSLGLVKGDKVG
+136 LQSLGLVKGDKVAA
-149 VMMPNLLQY
+149 MMPNILQY
-158 PVVALGIIRAGMV
+158 PIVMLGIIRAGMV

-188 HDSGTK
+188 HDSGAK
-194 ALFIVENFAKTYQ
+194 ALFIVENFAKTYE
-207 EAEDKGQVEH
+207 EAEDKGQIKH

-232 PIVNLVARHVKKMI
+232 TVVNLVARHIKKMI
-246 PAYSLPNSVSFK
+246 PAYRLPESTSFK
-258 HALNAVSASHYKR
+258 HALNAVSASKYKR
-271 PDLSLSDVAL
+271 PDLNLSDVAL

-315 AFEDDVDASDV
+315 AFEDDADSDDV

-334 HVFSFMVSGMYGM
+334 HVFSFMVCGMYGM

-366 KEMGKY
+366 KEMAKY
-372 KPAFIPAVNTLFNG
+372 KPSFIPAVNTLFNG
-386 LINKESFADLDFS
+386 LVHKESFADLDFS
-399 NLKASIGGGMSVL
+399 NLKAAIGGGMSVL
-412 PSVAKKWHKITGLP
+412 PSVAKEWHKITGLP

-450 TNKIGIPAS
+450 TGKIGIPAS
-459 STDMI
+459 STDVI
-464 LIDDEGNQ
+464 LIDDDENE

-496 EETAETFT
+496 EETAESFT
-504 DDGYLKTGDIGI
+504 ANGYLKTGDIGI
-516 MDEKGFVKI
+516 MDEKGFIKI

-552 PAVAECGA
+552 PAVVECGA
-560 IGVPNEDRGEEP
+560 IGIPNDDRGEEP
-572 KLFVVKKGEVT
+572 KLFVVKKGDVT

>member
-1 MTDNIDKETANDK
+1 MTDNINKETTDNNAG
-14 AAISNKDHTSDSTH
+14 TSD
-28 KDNVDKG
+28 
-35 TVGKGNAAKDSAHK
+35 KGNASEY
-49 SKADGNKIYQENA
+49 IYQDNA
-62 FPTMPTISSD
+62 FPTMPSIASD

-78 YERYGIAATID
+78 YERYSIDATIE
-89 MPDDNT
+89 MPEDST
-95 SLLEVFERNFSR
+95 SLLDVFERNFSR
-107 YGQKPAYICMGA
+107 YGQKTAYICMGA
-119 EISFKQLDLY
+119 SISFKQLDLY

-158 PVVALGIIRAGMV
+158 PIIALGVIRAGMI

-188 HDSGTK
+188 HDSGAK

-207 EAEDKGQVEH
+207 DAEDKGQIEH
-217 VIVCKIGDM
+217 VVVCKIGDM
-226 LGTIKG
+226 LGTVKG
-232 PIVNLVARHVKKMI
+232 VVVNLVARHIKKMI
-246 PAYSLPNSVSFK
+246 PPYRIPNSVSFK
-258 HALNAVSASHYKR
+258 EALGAVSASNYER
-271 PDLSLSDVAL
+271 PELNLSDVAL

-304 NMLQIS
+304 NMLQVS

-315 AFEDDVDASDV
+315 AFEDDIDSRDV

-334 HVFSFMVSGMYGM
+334 HVFSFMVCGICSM
-347 YQGYAGLLIPN
+347 YQGYTGLLIPN

-372 KPAFIPAVNTLFNG
+372 KPSFIPAVNTLFNG
-386 LINKESFADLDFS
+386 LVHKDSFADLDFS

-412 PSVAKKWHKITGLP
+412 PSVAKEWHKITGLP

-450 TNKIGIPAS
+450 TGKIGIPAP
-459 STDMI
+459 STDVV
-464 LIDDEGNQ
+464 LIDEEENV

-496 EETAETFT
+496 EETTESFT
-504 DDGYLKTGDIGI
+504 ASGYLKTGDIGI
-516 MDEKGFVKI
+516 MDEKGFIKI

-547 AMSEH
+547 AMSDH
-552 PAVAECGA
+552 PAVVECGA
-560 IGVPNEDRGEEP
+560 IGVPNDERGEEP
-572 KLFVVKKGEVT
+572 KLFVVKKGAVT
-583 EQELLDF
+583 EKELLEY

>member
-1 MTDNIDKETANDK
+1 MTDNINKETTDNSAATDDK
-14 AAISNKDHTSDSTH
+14 ANTTND
-28 KDNVDKG
+28 V
-35 TVGKGNAAKDSAHK
+35 
-49 SKADGNKIYQENA
+49 YQSNA
-62 FPTMPTISSD
+62 FPTMPTIDSD

-78 YERYGIAATID
+78 YERYSIDATIE
-89 MPDDNT
+89 MPEDNT
-95 SLLEVFERNFSR
+95 SLLDVFERNFSR

-119 EISFKQLDLY
+119 SITFKQLDLY

-136 LQSLGLVKGDKVG
+136 LQSIGLVAGDKVG
-149 VMMPNLLQY
+149 VMMPNVLQY

-188 HDSGTK
+188 HDSGAK

-217 VIVCKIGDM
+217 VVVCTIGDM

-232 PIVNLVARHVKKMI
+232 AVVNLVARHVKKMI
-246 PAYSLPNSVSFK
+246 PAYGIPNSVSFK
-258 HALNAVSASHYKR
+258 HALNAESASKYQR
-271 PDLSLSDVAL
+271 PELNLSDVAL

-304 NMLQIS
+304 NMLQVS

-315 AFEDDVDASDV
+315 AFDDDIDGRDV

-334 HVFSFMVSGMYGM
+334 HVFSFMVCGMCSM
-347 YQGYAGLLIPN
+347 YQGYASLLIPN

-366 KEMGKY
+366 KEMAKY

-386 LINKESFADLDFS
+386 LVHKDNFADLDFS

-412 PSVAKKWHKITGLP
+412 PSVAKEWHKITGLP

-450 TNKIGIPAS
+450 TGKIGIPAP
-459 STDMI
+459 STDI
-464 LIDDEGNQ
+464 VLIDDDENI
-472 VALGDRGEICVK
+472 VAMGDRGEICVK

-496 EETAETFT
+496 KETAESFT
-504 DDGYLKTGDIGI
+504 ASGYLKTGDIGI
-516 MDEKGFVKI
+516 MDEKGFIKI

-552 PAVAECGA
+552 PAVVECGA
-560 IGVPNEDRGEEP
+560 IGVPNDDRGEEP
-572 KLFVVKKGEVT
+572 KLFVVKKGNVT
-583 EQELLDF
+583 EKELLEY

>member
-1 MTDNIDKETANDK
+1 MTDNINKETTDNNAG
-14 AAISNKDHTSDSTH
+14 TSD
-28 KDNVDKG
+28 KG
-35 TVGKGNAAKDSAHK
+35 
-49 SKADGNKIYQENA
+49 KASEYIYQDNA
-62 FPTMPTISSD
+62 FPTMPTIASD

-78 YERYGIAATID
+78 YERYSIDATIE
-89 MPDDNT
+89 MPEDST
-95 SLLEVFERNFSR
+95 SLLDVFERNFSR
-107 YGQKPAYICMGA
+107 YGQKTAYICMGA
-119 EISFKQLDLY
+119 SISFKQLDLY

-158 PVVALGIIRAGMV
+158 PIIALGVIRAGMI

-188 HDSGTK
+188 HDSGAK

-207 EAEDKGQVEH
+207 DAEDKGQIEH
-217 VIVCKIGDM
+217 VVVCKIGDM
-226 LGTIKG
+226 LGTVKG
-232 PIVNLVARHVKKMI
+232 VVVNLVARHIKKMI
-246 PAYSLPNSVSFK
+246 PPYRIPNSVSFK
-258 HALNAVSASHYKR
+258 DALGAVSASNYER
-271 PDLSLSDVAL
+271 PELNLSDVAL

-304 NMLQIS
+304 NMLQVS

-315 AFEDDVDASDV
+315 AFEDDIDSRDV

-334 HVFSFMVSGMYGM
+334 HVFSFMVCGICSM
-347 YQGYAGLLIPN
+347 YQGYTGLLIPN

-372 KPAFIPAVNTLFNG
+372 KPSFIPAVNTLFNG
-386 LINKESFADLDFS
+386 LVHKDSFADLDFS

-412 PSVAKKWHKITGLP
+412 PSVAKEWHKITGLP

-450 TNKIGIPAS
+450 TGKIGIPAP
-459 STDMI
+459 STDVV
-464 LIDDEGNQ
+464 LIDEEENV

-496 EETAETFT
+496 EETTESFT
-504 DDGYLKTGDIGI
+504 ASGYLKTGDIGI
-516 MDEKGFVKI
+516 MDEKGFIKI

-552 PAVAECGA
+552 PAVVECGA
-560 IGVPNEDRGEEP
+560 IGVPNDERGEEP
-572 KLFVVKKGEVT
+572 KLFVVKKGDVT
-583 EQELLDF
+583 EKELLEY

>member
-1 MTDNIDKETANDK
+1 MTDST
-14 AAISNKDHTSDSTH
+14 NKKTT
-28 KDNVDKG
+28 NN
-35 TVGKGNAAKDSAHK
+35 NAATNNNDS
-49 SKADGNKIYQENA
+49 A
-62 FPTMPTISSD
+62 FPTMPMIPSD
-72 SPWLSA
+72 SPWLGT

-89 MPDDNT
+89 MPDDST

-119 EISFKQLDLY
+119 SITFKQLDLF

-149 VMMPNLLQY
+149 VMMPNVLQY
-158 PVVALGIIRAGMV
+158 PIVALGIIRAGMV
-171 LVNVNPLYTSRE
+171 LVNINPLYTSRE

-194 ALFIVENFAKTYQ
+194 ALFIIENFAKTYQ
-207 EAEDKGQVEH
+207 HAEDKGQVEH
-217 VIVCKIGDM
+217 VIVCTVGDM
-226 LGTIKG
+226 LGTVKG
-232 PIVNLVARHVKKMI
+232 AVVNLVARHIKKMI
-246 PAYSLPNSVSFK
+246 PAYSVPNSVSFK
-258 HALNAVSASHYKR
+258 HALNAVSASNYKR
-271 PDLSLSDVAL
+271 PDLNLSDVAL

-304 NMLQIS
+304 NMLQVGV
-310 ALMNS
+310 LMDS

-334 HVFSFMVSGMYGM
+334 HVFSFTVCGMCSM
-347 YQGYAGLLIPN
+347 YQGYTGLLIPN

-372 KPAFIPAVNTLFNG
+372 KPSFIPAVNTLFNG
-386 LINKESFADLDFS
+386 LVHKESFADLDFS

-412 PSVAKKWHKITGLP
+412 PSVAKEWHKITGLP

-450 TNKIGIPAS
+450 TGKIGIPAS
-459 STDMI
+459 STDVI
-464 LIDDEGNQ
+464 LIDDDEKE

-496 EETAETFT
+496 DETAETFT
-504 DDGYLKTGDIGI
+504 ANGFLKTGDIGI
-516 MDEKGFVKI
+516 MDEKGFIKI

-552 PAVAECGA
+552 PAVVECGA
-560 IGVPNEDRGEEP
+560 IGIPNENSGEEP
-572 KLFVVKKGEVT
+572 KLFVVKKGDVT

-599 RPRHIQFVDE
+599 RPRSIQFVDE

-615 GKILRKELRKMEGL
+615 GKILRKELRKIEGL

>member
-1 MTDNIDKETANDK
+1 MTDNINKETTDNNAG
-14 AAISNKDHTSDSTH
+14 TSD
-28 KDNVDKG
+28 
-35 TVGKGNAAKDSAHK
+35 KGNASEY
-49 SKADGNKIYQENA
+49 IYQDNA
-62 FPTMPTISSD
+62 FPTMPTIASD

-78 YERYGIAATID
+78 YERYSIDATIE
-89 MPDDNT
+89 MPEDST
-95 SLLEVFERNFSR
+95 SLLDVFERNFNR
-107 YGQKPAYICMGA
+107 YGQKTAYICMGA
-119 EISFKQLDLY
+119 SISFKQLDLY

-158 PVVALGIIRAGMV
+158 PIIALGVIRAGMI

-188 HDSGTK
+188 HDSGAK

-207 EAEDKGQVEH
+207 DAEDKGQIEH
-217 VIVCKIGDM
+217 VVVCKIGDM
-226 LGTIKG
+226 LGTVKG
-232 PIVNLVARHVKKMI
+232 VVVNLVARHIKKMI
-246 PAYSLPNSVSFK
+246 PPYRIPNSVSFK
-258 HALNAVSASHYKR
+258 EALGAVSASHYER
-271 PDLSLSDVAL
+271 PELNLSDVAL

-304 NMLQIS
+304 NMLQVS

-315 AFEDDVDASDV
+315 AFEDDIDSRDV

-334 HVFSFMVSGMYGM
+334 HVFSFMVCGICSM
-347 YQGYAGLLIPN
+347 YQGYTGLLIPN

-372 KPAFIPAVNTLFNG
+372 KPSFIPAVNTLFNG
-386 LINKESFADLDFS
+386 LVHKDSFADLDFS

-412 PSVAKKWHKITGLP
+412 PSVAKEWHKITGLP

-450 TNKIGIPAS
+450 TGKIGIPAP
-459 STDMI
+459 STDVV
-464 LIDDEGNQ
+464 LIDEEENV

-496 EETAETFT
+496 KETTESFT
-504 DDGYLKTGDIGI
+504 ASGYLKTGDIGI
-516 MDEKGFVKI
+516 MDEKGFIKI

-552 PAVAECGA
+552 PAVVECGA
-560 IGVPNEDRGEEP
+560 IGVPNDERGEEP
-572 KLFVVKKGEVT
+572 KLFVVKKGDVT
-583 EQELLDF
+583 EKELLEY

>member
-1 MTDNIDKETANDK
+1 M
-14 AAISNKDHTSDSTH
+14 AAT
-28 KDNVDKG
+28 NV
-35 TVGKGNAAKDSAHK
+35 
-49 SKADGNKIYQENA
+49 
-62 FPTMPTISSD
+62 FPTMPTIASD

-78 YERYGIAATID
+78 YERYGINPTIE
-89 MPDDNT
+89 MPDDST
-95 SLLEVFERNFSR
+95 SLLDVFERNFSR
-107 YGQKPAYICMGA
+107 YGQKTAYICMGA
-119 EISFKQLDLY
+119 SITFKQLDLY

-149 VMMPNLLQY
+149 VMMPNILQY

-207 EAEDKGQVEH
+207 DAQDKGQVKH
-217 VIVCKIGDM
+217 IIVCKIGDM

-232 PIVNLVARHVKKMI
+232 PVVNLVARHVKKMI
-246 PAYSLPNSVSFK
+246 PAYSLPESLSFK
-258 HALNAVSASHYKR
+258 HALNAVSASKYKR
-271 PDLSLSDVAL
+271 PDLNLSDVAL

-293 GAMLSHGNLVA
+293 GAMLSHGNLIA

-315 AFEDDVDASDV
+315 AFEEDVDATDV
-326 ILTALPLY
+326 LLTALPLY
-334 HVFSFMVSGMYGM
+334 HVFSFMVCGMYSM
-347 YQGYAGLLIPN
+347 YQGCAGLLIPN

-386 LINKESFADLDFS
+386 LVHKEGFADLDFS
-399 NLKASIGGGMSVL
+399 SLKSSIGGGMSVL

-450 TNKIGIPAS
+450 TGKIGIPAP
-459 STDMI
+459 STDVI
-464 LIDDEGNQ
+464 LIDDDENK
-472 VALGDRGEICVK
+472 VAIGERGEICVK
-484 GPQVMIGYQNRP
+484 GPQVMIGYQNCP
-496 EETAETFT
+496 EETAESFT
-504 DDGYLKTGDIGI
+504 ASGHLKTGDIGI
-516 MDEKGFVKI
+516 IDEKGFIKI

-552 PAVAECGA
+552 PGIVECGA
-560 IGVPNEDRGEEP
+560 IGIPNDDRGEDP
-572 KLFVVKKGEVT
+572 KLYVVKKGNVT

>member
-1 MTDNIDKETANDK
+1 MTDNINKETTDNNAG
-14 AAISNKDHTSDSTH
+14 TSD
-28 KDNVDKG
+28 
-35 TVGKGNAAKDSAHK
+35 KGNASEY
-49 SKADGNKIYQENA
+49 IYQDNA
-62 FPTMPTISSD
+62 FPTMPTIASD

-78 YERYGIAATID
+78 YERYSIDATIE
-89 MPDDNT
+89 MPEDST
-95 SLLEVFERNFSR
+95 SLLDVFERNFNR
-107 YGQKPAYICMGA
+107 YGQKTAYICMGA
-119 EISFKQLDLY
+119 SISFKQLDLY

-158 PVVALGIIRAGMV
+158 PIIALGVIRAGMI

-188 HDSGTK
+188 HDSGAK

-207 EAEDKGQVEH
+207 DAEDKGQIEH
-217 VIVCKIGDM
+217 VVVCKIGDM
-226 LGTIKG
+226 LGTVKG
-232 PIVNLVARHVKKMI
+232 VVVNLVARHIKKMI
-246 PAYSLPNSVSFK
+246 PPYRIPNSVSFK
-258 HALNAVSASHYKR
+258 EALGAVSASHYER
-271 PDLSLSDVAL
+271 PELNLSDVAL

-304 NMLQIS
+304 NMLQVN

-315 AFEDDVDASDV
+315 AFEDDIDSRDV

-334 HVFSFMVSGMYGM
+334 HVFSFMVCGICSM
-347 YQGYAGLLIPN
+347 YQGYTGLLIPN

-372 KPAFIPAVNTLFNG
+372 KPSFIPAVNTLFNG
-386 LINKESFADLDFS
+386 LVHKDSFADLDFS

-412 PSVAKKWHKITGLP
+412 PSVAKEWHKITGLP

-438 VVAFNP
+438 IVAFNP

-450 TNKIGIPAS
+450 TGKIGIPAP
-459 STDMI
+459 STDVV
-464 LIDDEGNQ
+464 LIDEEENV

-496 EETAETFT
+496 KETTESFT
-504 DDGYLKTGDIGI
+504 ASGYLKTGDIGI
-516 MDEKGFVKI
+516 MDEKGFIKI

-552 PAVAECGA
+552 PAVVECGA
-560 IGVPNEDRGEEP
+560 IGVPNDERGEEP
-572 KLFVVKKGEVT
+572 KVFVVKKGDVT
-583 EQELLDF
+583 EKELLEY